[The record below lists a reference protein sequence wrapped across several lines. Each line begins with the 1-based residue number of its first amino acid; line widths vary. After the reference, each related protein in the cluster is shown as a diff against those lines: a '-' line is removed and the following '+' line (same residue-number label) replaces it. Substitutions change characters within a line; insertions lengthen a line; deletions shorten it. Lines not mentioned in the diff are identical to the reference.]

1 VERYFV
7 PTRITLTAPE
17 REKLGVLINNI
28 GVYASQLMHQDMPGL
43 ATRALANL
51 AKFKAENEDLV
62 KRLDEL
68 ARELGDASP
77 LRLVEDLARTPAD
90 VAQML
95 TLVRRCALA
104 SAFLGHCI
112 AQASDGPHLAVVSDR
127 TAVH

>member
-1 VERYFV
+1 MV
-7 PTRITLTAPE
+7 PARITLSASE
-17 REKLGVLINNI
+17 REKVGVLINNI
-28 GVYASQLMHQDMPGL
+28 GVYASQLMHQDLPGV

-51 AKFKAENEDLV
+51 AKFKAENEDLL
-62 KRLDEL
+62 KRLDEV

-95 TLVRRCALA
+95 TLVRRCVLA
-104 SAFLGHCI
+104 SAFLGHCL
-112 AQASDGPHLAVVSDR
+112 AQPSDGSHLAIVSDR